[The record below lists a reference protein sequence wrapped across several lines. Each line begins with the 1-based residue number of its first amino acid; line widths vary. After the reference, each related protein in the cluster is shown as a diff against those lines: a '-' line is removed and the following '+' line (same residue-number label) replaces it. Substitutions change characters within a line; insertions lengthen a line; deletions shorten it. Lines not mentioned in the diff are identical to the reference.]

1 MAEGP
6 VNRTR
11 SVVTD
16 WIIMK
21 PVSFS
26 THRVVSIDGDTVQPL
41 SDRLIVFLA
50 VCAILY
56 FGQDIIIPLILALL
70 LAVLLVPVVRGLQK
84 MRLPRS
90 IAVLVT
96 VGMTMIA
103 VVGTA
108 YMIGLT
114 LTGLASDLP
123 TYESALREKARSLKL
138 ATAGSR
144 VVDRAAGVLKE
155 LQLELDGPDP
165 DEKVANAAP
174 QPIPVELRD
183 TRFGTLQPLINMF
196 DQIAHPTVQFGIV
209 ILMLVFILFNRED
222 LRNRLIRL
230 AGTDDI
236 HRTTLA
242 LDEAGRRLS
251 RLFLGQL
258 AINVF
263 TGSVIGVAL
272 LILGI
277 PGAALWGLLTIVLR
291 FIPLV
296 GTLIGSVF
304 PIVIAMAVGDG
315 WWLPAV
321 VAGVIIGAELFA
333 NQVLETVFLGRMTG
347 LSSTAIVVSAAFW
360 ASLWGPI
367 GLILATPITV
377 GLLVIGRHIETLRF
391 LDVMLG
397 NEAVLSPDHAFYQRL
412 LAGDTMEAIDAA
424 QGYKSEGDLQG
435 FLEIVAVPALQLAQ
449 TDANRG
455 VLRQEKT
462 TDLALTFSEALEEIW
477 ADVAAMEKDLPPV
490 IVVAQPGVLNFA
502 AATAF
507 SALLTL
513 KAIPHRMLA
522 QHAVAEGRFPELD
535 VTSLSHVCI
544 VGLRAP
550 SPSTIRYLER
560 RIAPHIGDA
569 SFLHVA
575 WYASEER
582 AGVHTPASAL
592 SLLPNK
598 GSLHQRAAPIVA

>member
-1 MAEGP
+1 
-6 VNRTR
+6 
-11 SVVTD
+11 
-16 WIIMK
+16 MK
-21 PVSFS
+21 PVSLS
-26 THRVVSIDGDTVQPL
+26 THRVISFDTDTGAQLVN
-41 SDRLIVFLA
+41 RLVTFVAL
-50 VCAILY
+50 CLILY
-56 FGQDIIIPLILALL
+56 FGQDIIIPVILALL
-70 LAVLLVPVVRGLQK
+70 LASLLAPVVRGLQK
-84 MRLPRS
+84 VHLPRS
-90 IAVLVT
+90 VAVLVA
-96 VGMTMIA
+96 VAMTMLAIA
-103 VVGTA
+103 GTA
-108 YMIGLT
+108 YLVGRT

-123 TYESALREKARSLKL
+123 AYEATLREKARSLKF
-138 ATAGSR
+138 ATGGSG

-155 LQLELDGPDP
+155 LQLELDRPVPDA
-165 DEKVANAAP
+165 KAANATP

-183 TRFGTLQPLINMF
+183 TRFGSLQPLISIF
-196 DQIAHPTVQFGIV
+196 DQVAHPIVQLGIV

-242 LDEAGRRLS
+242 LDEAGQRLS

-258 AINVF
+258 AINAF
-263 TGSVIGVAL
+263 TGFVIGLAL
-272 LILGI
+272 LLLGI
-277 PGAALWGLLTIVLR
+277 PGAVLWGLFTIVLR

-296 GTLIGSVF
+296 GTLIGAVF

-315 WWLPAV
+315 WWLPAI
-321 VAGVIIGAELFA
+321 VAAVIIGAELFA

-377 GLLVIGRHIETLRF
+377 GLLVIGRHIEALRF
-391 LDVMLG
+391 LDVLLG

-424 QGYKSEGDLQG
+424 QSYKSDRDLQG

-449 TDANRG
+449 TDASRG

-462 TDLALTFSEALEEIW
+462 TDLAITFSEALEEIW
-477 ADVAAMEKDLPPV
+477 ADVPAPATDRSTV
-490 IVVAQPGVLNFA
+490 VVVAQPGVLNFA

-522 QHAVAEGRFPELD
+522 QDAVVQGGFPDLD
-535 VTSLSHVCI
+535 VAVLSHVCI
-544 VGLRAP
+544 TGLRAP
-550 SPSTIRYLER
+550 SNGTIRYLER
-560 RIAPHIGDA
+560 RIAPHIGA
-569 SFLHVA
+569 AIFLNVA

-582 AGVHTPASAL
+582 ADVHTPASAI
-592 SLLPNK
+592 SLLPTE
-598 GSLHQRAAPIVA
+598 GSTHSEANQRIT